1 MLAAQQGT
9 GLVGEFEVAH
19 LTGMS
24 IGTVRRW
31 RLRKQ
36 GPRFIKI
43 GAAVRYR
50 TADVEKWIKSRPTG
64 GEMKVS
70 R

>member
-1 MLAAQQGT
+1 MLTAQQST
-9 GLVGEFEVAH
+9 GLVGESEVAEM
-19 LTGMS
+19 TGMS
-24 IGTVRRW
+24 IGSVRRW

-50 TADVEKWIKSRPTG
+50 TADVERWLKSRPAG